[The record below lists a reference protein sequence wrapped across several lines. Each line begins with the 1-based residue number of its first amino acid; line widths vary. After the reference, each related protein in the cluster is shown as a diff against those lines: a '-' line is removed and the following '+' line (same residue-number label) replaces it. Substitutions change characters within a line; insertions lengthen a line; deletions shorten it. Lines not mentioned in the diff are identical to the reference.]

1 MQKLYENME
10 LFQKMQLSLSIV
22 YIANRSKI
30 AVEYML
36 VNIVLMIDL
45 RIYIK
50 EIIHVTN
57 VELSIN
63 IISFETVET
72 LFQ

>member
-1 MQKLYENME
+1 
-10 LFQKMQLSLSIV
+10 MQLSLSIV

>member
-63 IISFETVET
+63 VISFEIVET